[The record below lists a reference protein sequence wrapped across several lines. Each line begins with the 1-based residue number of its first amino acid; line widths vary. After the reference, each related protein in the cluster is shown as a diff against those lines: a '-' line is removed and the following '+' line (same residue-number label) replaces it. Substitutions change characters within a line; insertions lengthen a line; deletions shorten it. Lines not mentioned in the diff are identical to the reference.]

1 MWPTLGAA
9 RNAVNATT
17 NALRRA
23 CVAPYT
29 ADVIHRP
36 RERRAP
42 PRCAALAVRA
52 AFVLALAAPP
62 LLGAACAR
70 NAKPAAPRNVIL
82 ITIAT
87 LRSDRL
93 GAYGNPSV
101 RTPALDALARAG
113 VVFADAN
120 AQIPSTLPSHASILT
135 GRYPTGHGV
144 HDNGVYVLAPQE
156 TTLAEILSDAGFA
169 TAAFV
174 SAFVLDHRFGI
185 DQGFATFGDTMEA
198 PLRSGA
204 APTPA
209 PGQAAANPIAAWWVD
224 TWFGPYQRR
233 GESTVRY
240 ATAWLDSLRATAD
253 APPFF
258 MWVHLFDPHE
268 PYDPPPPFE
277 RLYDRDY
284 AGAMDGSGET
294 FHMEAAA
301 GRVTERDI
309 EQMRARYDA
318 EVTYADRCVG
328 ALLDSLGAWGLLSQT
343 LLAVTA
349 DHGEG
354 LGEHDY
360 YFEHGSRLW
369 EPLLRV
375 PLLLAGPGVPSG
387 RPIEGR
393 VRSVDI
399 MPTILAQLGLEPPA
413 SIDGVSLWDRIRG
426 EGSEVASYA
435 ETQCR
440 QQAMPVGESLR
451 ALSSGRWKLLI
462 SSRRDGAHGSA
473 PQFQLFDL
481 QSDAGETRNLVRERA
496 RVAESMIEEIA
507 EIVAAEPPDSLRG
520 LSTQA
525 MDEET
530 VAKLRALGYVR

>member
-1 MWPTLGAA
+1 MKRSRRRTYGTRAQRTAIAA
-9 RNAVNATT
+9 RA
-17 NALRRA
+17 
-23 CVAPYT
+23 
-29 ADVIHRP
+29 
-36 RERRAP
+36 
-42 PRCAALAVRA
+42 RA
-52 AFVLALAAPP
+52 AAAFALAASVLIGAGCTRHTDPAPP
-62 LLGAACAR
+62 L
-70 NAKPAAPRNVIL
+70 NIVL
-82 ITIAT
+82 ITIDT

-101 RTPALDALARAG
+101 RTPTLDALARAG

-144 HDNGVYVLAPQE
+144 HDNGVYALAPQE
-156 TTLAEILSDAGFA
+156 TTLAEILSEAGFA

-185 DQGFATFGDTMEA
+185 DQGFASFGDAMED
-198 PLRSGA
+198 PLRRGGA
-204 APTPA
+204 PRPTPD
-209 PGQAAANPIAAWWVD
+209 QKSANPVASWWID

-233 GESTVRY
+233 GESTVRE
-240 ATAWLDSLRATAD
+240 ATAWLDSIRSTETP
-253 APPFF
+253 PPFF
-258 MWVHLFDPHE
+258 LWVHLFDPHE
-268 PYDPPPPFE
+268 PYDPPAPFE
-277 RLYDRDY
+277 RLYDRNY
-284 AGAMDGSGET
+284 RGAMDGSGET
-294 FHMEAAA
+294 FHAGASA
-301 GRVTERDI
+301 GRVTARDV
-309 EQMRARYDA
+309 EHMTARYDA
-318 EVTYADRCVG
+318 EVTYADHCVG
-328 ALLDSLGAWGLLSQT
+328 ALLDSLSAWGLLSRT

-375 PLLLAGPGVPSG
+375 PLLLAGPGVPRG
-387 RPIEGR
+387 RAISGR

-399 MPTILAQLGLEPPA
+399 MPTLLAHVGLEPPA
-413 SIDGVSLWDRIRG
+413 AIDGVSLWPRVRG
-426 EGSEVASYA
+426 EVSEVASYS

-440 QQAMPVGESLR
+440 QQAMPVDESIR

-462 SSRRDGAHGSA
+462 SSRRDASA
-473 PQFQLFDL
+473 SARPQFQLFDL
-481 QSDAGETRNLVRERA
+481 ANDAGEMRNLVRERA
-496 RVAESMIEEIA
+496 RVAESMIEQIA
-507 EIVAAEPPDSLRG
+507 NLARAEPPDSARG
-520 LSTQA
+520 FSTQA